1 MDLGS
6 YIVKRVLQ
14 AIPTIFIILILSFTI
29 IHLVP
34 GDPINMLI
42 GEFQTD
48 EAYVQRMREKFG
60 LDQPLHVQLYRYL
73 VNVLQG
79 ELGTSVSGKPVI
91 TAIAERIPN
100 TLLLMLSGMIFGVLF
115 GIILGVLSAKHA
127 HSILDS
133 VTTFGAL
140 IVYSIP
146 VFWLAQ
152 MLVLLFSIN
161 LHWLPSIGI
170 KTLRVE
176 LTGIDHIVDVARH
189 LLLPA
194 VALGAGYLA
203 LMMRLTRASM
213 LRVLREDYI
222 TMAKAKGLSEN
233 KVTYKHA
240 FRNALLP
247 VVTVIGLQVGFIIT
261 GAVLTEA
268 VFSWPGMGRLLT
280 EALHMR
286 DYPVIMG
293 ILLIVSITVVVS
305 NLVTDILYAF
315 LDPRVRFQ

>member
-1 MDLGS
+1 MSPFYL
-6 YIVKRVLQ
+6 
-14 AIPTIFIILILSFTI
+14 AIATVVISTI
-29 IHLVP
+29 IP
-34 GDPINMLI
+34 
-42 GEFQTD
+42 
-48 EAYVQRMREKFG
+48 
-60 LDQPLHVQLYRYL
+60 
-73 VNVLQG
+73 
-79 ELGTSVSGKPVI
+79 
-91 TAIAERIPN
+91 
-100 TLLLMLSGMIFGVLF
+100 
-115 GIILGVLSAKHA
+115 SANPA

-140 IVYSIP
+140 IVYSVP

-247 VVTVIGLQVGFIIT
+247 VVTVI
-261 GAVLTEA
+261 
-268 VFSWPGMGRLLT
+268 
-280 EALHMR
+280 
-286 DYPVIMG
+286 
-293 ILLIVSITVVVS
+293 
-305 NLVTDILYAF
+305 
-315 LDPRVRFQ
+315 

>member
-1 MDLGS
+1 MSPFYL
-6 YIVKRVLQ
+6 
-14 AIPTIFIILILSFTI
+14 AIATVVISTI
-29 IHLVP
+29 IP
-34 GDPINMLI
+34 
-42 GEFQTD
+42 
-48 EAYVQRMREKFG
+48 
-60 LDQPLHVQLYRYL
+60 
-73 VNVLQG
+73 
-79 ELGTSVSGKPVI
+79 
-91 TAIAERIPN
+91 
-100 TLLLMLSGMIFGVLF
+100 
-115 GIILGVLSAKHA
+115 SANPA

-140 IVYSIP
+140 IVYSVP

-203 LMMRLTRASM
+203 LMMRLTRARM

-247 VVTVIGLQVGFIIT
+247 VVTVIGLQVG
-261 GAVLTEA
+261 L
-268 VFSWPGMGRLLT
+268 W
-280 EALHMR
+280 
-286 DYPVIMG
+286 
-293 ILLIVSITVVVS
+293 
-305 NLVTDILYAF
+305 
-315 LDPRVRFQ
+315 